1 MPALVALLCL
11 LVAKLVVGLEL
22 HQNLTGGLGFSPH
35 QLHYRDGQVSSWSSS
50 RSTSPLEQV
59 CIPTVSEFVIENGN
73 AFDVH
78 VSGVLSS
85 APQFLP
91 LMFQPQVLT
100 PGQSVV
106 IQLLFLPYRVE
117 RVEAKLTVSS
127 SVGSVTY
134 DVTGTASPNPYRLSP
149 VLGHRLTVGE
159 ALGQSIVV
167 HNPFDDPLHVREV
180 FTTEDFLSLKGEAL
194 GLHESGRS
202 SATSAS
208 GLWEIS
214 PGSEVEVVQLSIA
227 CSEPG
232 KHTGYVHVKTDRDS
246 IVVPVE
252 VEVTS
257 KHLSTPSLSLDFGV
271 ITSVR

>member
-1 MPALVALLCL
+1 M
-11 LVAKLVVGLEL
+11 
-22 HQNLTGGLGFSPH
+22 
-35 QLHYRDGQVSSWSSS
+35 
-50 RSTSPLEQV
+50 
-59 CIPTVSEFVIENGN
+59 
-73 AFDVH
+73 
-78 VSGVLSS
+78 SGVLSS

-91 LMFQPQVLT
+91 LMFQPQILA

-117 RVEAKLTVSS
+117 RVEATLTVSS

-134 DVTGTASPNPYRLSP
+134 DVTGIASPNPYRLSP

-159 ALGQSIVV
+159 AMDQSIVV

-194 GLHESGRS
+194 GQHEGGR
-202 SATSAS
+202 TSAS

-214 PGSEVEVVQLSIA
+214 PGGEVEVVQLSIA

-232 KHTGYVHVKTDRDS
+232 RHTGYVHVKTDRDS

-252 VEVTS
+252 VEVTQ
-257 KHLSTPSLSLDFGV
+257 KHLSTPALSLDFGV
-271 ITSVR
+271 ITSVRLIPSLFITLLT